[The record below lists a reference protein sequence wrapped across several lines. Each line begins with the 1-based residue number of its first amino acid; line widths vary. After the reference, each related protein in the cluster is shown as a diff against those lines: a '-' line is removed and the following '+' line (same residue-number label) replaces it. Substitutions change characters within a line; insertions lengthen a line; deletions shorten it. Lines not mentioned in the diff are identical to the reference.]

1 MTIDITYYL
10 IGAITAAVIL
20 GGAIIMDVTQQFQI
34 YKLRIGIAIFL
45 AVFAL
50 LANLTLISGE
60 VWTANQDLT
69 AKVDLEILCG
79 SDDEVIE
86 DGNDL
91 PY

>member
-10 IGAITAAVIL
+10 IGTVSAALVL
-20 GGAIIMDVTQQFQI
+20 GGAIIMDVTQQYQI
-34 YKLRIGIAIFL
+34 HKLRIGFAIFL

-60 VWTANQDLT
+60 VWTANQDL
-69 AKVDLEILCG
+69 KDKIDLEILCG
-79 SDDEVIE
+79 SDEEVIE
-86 DGNDL
+86 DGDNI